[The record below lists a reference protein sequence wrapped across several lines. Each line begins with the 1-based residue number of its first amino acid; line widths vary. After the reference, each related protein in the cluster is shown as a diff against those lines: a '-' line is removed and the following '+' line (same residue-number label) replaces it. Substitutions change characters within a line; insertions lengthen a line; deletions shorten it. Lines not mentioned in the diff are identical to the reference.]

1 MIRINL
7 LPFRAARKKEN
18 IRRQVSIFMLSLV
31 FLLIIFFYYNFS
43 LSNKVDS
50 LNTNIKNTKTELAK
64 YNKINDEIAQIKKKL
79 NNLKKK
85 MAVMKTLEANR
96 FEPTRL
102 LDVMTQVVVPKRMWL
117 TNLESR
123 GDNVNIRGIALDNK
137 TVADFMVRLE
147 DCGLFKQVDLKTLK
161 KTVTKSKTE
170 TQFAKLKSFA
180 ISCKKNPLID
190 PESKNKLEN
199 AKAEK

>member
-18 IRRQVSIFMLSLV
+18 IRRQVSIFMLSLA
-31 FLLIIFFYYNFS
+31 FLLIIFFYYNYS
-43 LSNKVDS
+43 LSNKIDS
-50 LNTNIKNTKTELAK
+50 LNTSIKNTKTELAK
-64 YNKINDEIAQIKKKL
+64 YNKINNEIAQIKKKL

-102 LDVMTQVVVPKRMWL
+102 LDIMTQVVVPKRMWL
-117 TNLESR
+117 TRLESK
-123 GDNVNIRGIALDNK
+123 GNKVKINGIALDNK

-147 DCGLFKQVDLKTLK
+147 DCGLFKEVDLTTLK
-161 KTVTKSKTE
+161 RKK
-170 TQFAKLKSFA
+170 QQAADLKSFA
-180 ISCKKNPLID
+180 ISCTKNPLVG
-190 PESKNKLEN
+190 PKSKNKLEN

>member
-18 IRRQVSIFMLSLV
+18 IRRQVSIFMLSLA

-43 LSNKVDS
+43 LSNKIDS

-85 MAVMKTLEANR
+85 MAVMKTLETNR

-102 LDVMTQVVVPKRMWL
+102 LDIMTQVVVPKRMWF
-117 TNLESR
+117 THLESK
-123 GDNVNIRGIALDNK
+123 GGKVKINGIALDNK

-147 DCGLFKQVDLKTLK
+147 DCGLFKEVDLTTLK
-161 KTVTKSKTE
+161 RKKA
-170 TQFAKLKSFA
+170 QAADLKSFA
-180 ISCKKNPLID
+180 ISCTKKPLVG

>member
-18 IRRQVSIFMLSLV
+18 IRRQASIFMLSLV

-43 LSNKVDS
+43 LSNKIDS

-102 LDVMTQVVVPKRMWL
+102 LDIMTQVVVPKRMWF
-117 TNLESR
+117 TYLESSAE
-123 GDNVNIRGIALDNK
+123 NVKINGIALDNK

-147 DCGLFKQVDLKTLK
+147 DCGLFKEVDLKTLK
-161 KTVTKSKTE
+161 RTKAQATD
-170 TQFAKLKSFA
+170 LKSFA
-180 ISCKKNPLID
+180 ISCTKKPLID
-190 PESKNKLEN
+190 PESNNKLEN

>member
-18 IRRQVSIFMLSLV
+18 IRRQASIFMLSLA

-43 LSNKVDS
+43 LGNKVDG
-50 LNTNIKNTKTELAK
+50 LNANIKHTETELAK

-79 NNLKKK
+79 NNLEKK

-102 LDVMTQVVVPKRMWL
+102 LDAMTQVVVPKRMWF

-123 GDNVNIRGIALDNK
+123 GDNVNIQGIALDNK

-147 DCGLFKQVDLKTLK
+147 ECGLFKQVDLKTLK
-161 KTVTKSKTE
+161 RKE
-170 TQFAKLKSFA
+170 TQSAKLKSFA

-190 PESKNKLEN
+190 PESNNKLKN

>member
-1 MIRINL
+1 L

-18 IRRQVSIFMLSLV
+18 IRRQASIFMLSLA

-43 LSNKVDS
+43 LSNKVDG
-50 LNTNIKNTKTELAK
+50 LNANIKHTETELAK
-64 YNKINDEIAQIKKKL
+64 YTKINKEIAQIKKKL

-102 LDVMTQVVVPKRMWL
+102 LDIMTQVVVPKRMWF
-117 TNLESR
+117 THLESK
-123 GDNVNIRGIALDNK
+123 GGKVKINGIALDNK

-147 DCGLFKQVDLKTLK
+147 DCGLFKEVDLNTLK
-161 KTVTKSKTE
+161 RKK
-170 TQFAKLKSFA
+170 ARAADLKSFT
-180 ISCKKNPLID
+180 ISCIKKPLID
-190 PESKNKLEN
+190 LKSNNKLEN

>member
-43 LSNKVDS
+43 LSNKIDS

-85 MAVMKTLEANR
+85 LAVMKTLEANR

-102 LDVMTQVVVPKRMWL
+102 LDIMTQVVVPKRMWL
-117 TNLESR
+117 TRLESK
-123 GDNVNIRGIALDNK
+123 GKNVKINGIAMDNK

-147 DCGLFKQVDLKTLK
+147 DCGLFKEVDLKTLK
-161 KTVTKSKTE
+161 RTKAQGTE
-170 TQFAKLKSFA
+170 LKSFT
-180 ISCKKNPLID
+180 INCTKKPLIG
-190 PESKNKLEN
+190 PESNNKLEN

>member
-43 LSNKVDS
+43 LSNKVGS
-50 LNTNIKNTKTELAK
+50 LNTNIKNTKAELAK
-64 YNKINDEIAQIKKKL
+64 YNKINDEIAQIKKQL
-79 NNLKKK
+79 DNLKKK
-85 MAVMKTLEANR
+85 MAVMKTLEVNR

-102 LDVMTQVVVPKRMWL
+102 LDVMTQVVVPKRMWF

-123 GDNVNIRGIALDNK
+123 GDIVNIVGIALDNK

-161 KTVTKSKTE
+161 RTE
-170 TQFAKLKSFA
+170 TQSTKLKSFA
-180 ISCKKNPLID
+180 ISCKKKPLIES
-190 PESKNKLEN
+190 ESKNKLEN
-199 AKAEK
+199 AKAEN

>member
-18 IRRQVSIFMLSLV
+18 IRRQASIFMLSLA

-43 LSNKVDS
+43 LSNKIDS
-50 LNTNIKNTKTELAK
+50 LNTNIKNTKTELAR

-102 LDVMTQVVVPKRMWL
+102 LDIMTQVVVPKRMWF
-117 TNLESR
+117 TRLESK
-123 GDNVNIRGIALDNK
+123 GEKVQINGIALDNK

-147 DCGLFKQVDLKTLK
+147 DCGLFKEVDLKTLK
-161 KTVTKSKTE
+161 RQKG
-170 TQFAKLKSFA
+170 QAADLKSFT
-180 ISCKKNPLID
+180 ISCLKKPVID
-190 PESKNKLEN
+190 PKSNNKLKN

>member
-1 MIRINL
+1 
-7 LPFRAARKKEN
+7 
-18 IRRQVSIFMLSLV
+18 MLSLV
-31 FLLIIFFYYNFS
+31 FLLIIFCYYNFS

-50 LNTNIKNTKTELAK
+50 LNANIKNTKTELAK

-102 LDVMTQVVVPKRMWL
+102 LDAMTQVVVPKRMWF

-123 GDNVNIRGIALDNK
+123 GDKVNIKGIALDNK

-161 KTVTKSKTE
+161 RTN
-170 TQFAKLKSFA
+170 TQSAKLKSFA
-180 ISCKKNPLID
+180 ISCIKNPLVD